1 MEECSF
7 LFFRCIITYL
17 KIFIKIAQH
26 DYIIIIISQICTY
39 KKHLYLM
46 KNRGIVFAFV
56 VFSFIAL
63 QVNAQSE
70 APKGWHLLD
79 YSVDSFY
86 GISLTKAYE
95 FLAEKKKISKTVI
108 VAVLD
113 SGVDTAHEDLKNILW
128 RNPKEIP
135 GNGIDD
141 DGNGYI
147 DDVFGWNFLGGK
159 DGRNITK
166 APDEKSRIYHHLKA
180 KFAIPDLDTFSL
192 KAKELEEYHLW
203 KKTADQLN
211 FTSEEQMELVFV
223 EVTAK
228 AIKRHDKVLRQ
239 EMGSEEYTCEKLES
253 FQPTS
258 KSGKEAKYGYLTCM
272 KMIGI
277 DTDEN
282 NTSTIADLDEYIEGK
297 KAAFDSK
304 EAPQNDFR
312 AEIVKDN
319 YYDFSDKYYGNN
331 NVMGSL
337 NAAKHGTHV
346 CGLIGAQRNNGIGMD
361 GVADNVQIMMLRI
374 VPDGDEYDKDIA
386 LAIRYAV
393 DNGAKVINMS
403 FGKSFSPEKRWVD
416 SAVRYAELKDVLI
429 IHASGNESANV
440 DEKENFPNSNLKE
453 WNTLATNFITV
464 GASSD
469 PKISGSLSAE
479 FSNYGKENVDVFAP
493 GVRIYSTLPG
503 KSQYGNLKGTS
514 MSTPIV
520 TGLVALIRSYY
531 PDLTGKQVKKIIEE
545 SAFKPNSMAPNIKP
559 GSKEERV
566 PFSILSK
573 TGGIINA
580 YAAVF
585 SADTTAI
592 LQPKSLPIHNISA
605 KPKSTN

>member
-1 MEECSF
+1 M
-7 LFFRCIITYL
+7 I
-17 KIFIKIAQH
+17 H
-26 DYIIIIISQICTY
+26 P
-39 KKHLYLM
+39 
-46 KNRGIVFAFV
+46 GIVLAFV
-56 VFSFIAL
+56 ALSFFAL
-63 QVNAQSE
+63 EGNAQSE
-70 APKGWHLLD
+70 VPKGWHLLD
-79 YSVDSFY
+79 YEQDSFY
-86 GISLTKAYE
+86 GISLNKAYE
-95 FLAEKKKISKTVI
+95 FLKEKKRISKPVI

-113 SGVDTAHEDLKNILW
+113 SGVDTTHEDLKNILW

-147 DDVFGWNFLGGK
+147 DDVYGWNFLGGK
-159 DGRNITK
+159 DGRNLTK

-180 KFAIPDLDTFSL
+180 KFAIADLDTTHFL
-192 KAKELEEYHLW
+192 PKEFEEFHLW
-203 KKTADQLN
+203 KKTAEQLN
-211 FTSEEQMELVFV
+211 FSSEEQMELVFV

-239 EMGSEEYTCEKLES
+239 EMGCEEYTCEKLET
-253 FQPTS
+253 FQPIS
-258 KSGKEAKYGYLTCM
+258 KLGRDAKYGYLTCM

-277 DTDEN
+277 DSDEN

-297 KAAFDSK
+297 KTAFESKDS
-304 EAPQNDFR
+304 PQNDFR
-312 AEIVKDN
+312 AEIVKDS

-331 NVMGSL
+331 DVMGPLST
-337 NAAKHGTHV
+337 AKHGTHV

-403 FGKSFSPEKRWVD
+403 FGKSFSPEKCWVD
-416 SAVRYAELKDVLI
+416 SAVRYAELKDVLL
-429 IHASGNESANV
+429 IHASGNESTNV
-440 DEKENFPNSNLKE
+440 DEKENYPNPNLKE

-469 PKISGSLSAE
+469 PKISGSLAAE

-503 KSQYGNLKGTS
+503 FKQYGNLKGTS
-514 MSTPIV
+514 MSAPIV
-520 TGLVALIRSYY
+520 TGLVALLRSYY
-531 PDLTGKQVKKIIEE
+531 PELTATQVKKIIEE
-545 SAFKPNSMAPNIKP
+545 SAYKPDSLSLNRKP
-559 GSKEERV
+559 GTKDETISFKL
-566 PFSILSK
+566 LSK

-580 YAAVF
+580 YSAVA
-585 SADTTAI
+585 SADTTLPI
-592 LQPKSLPIHNISA
+592 GLGSLPTKNIST
-605 KPKSTN
+605 KPKNKS